1 MHIVIM
7 VTTIDNICCNI
18 LSMIRSVVANND
30 WAILINSHYQLYLL
44 LLLSSHNYNDCKLLA
59 LIMQVMHPEEKG
71 YEGTA
76 TFNSQC
82 PSTNSDKVN
91 DQ

>member
-7 VTTIDNICCNI
+7 VTTTDNIYSNI
-18 LSMIRSVVANND
+18 IIIYGPIYGNNE
-30 WAILINSHYQLYLL
+30 WAILINLHYQFYLL
-44 LLLSSHNYNDCKLLA
+44 LLLPSHDYNDCKLLA
-59 LIMQVMHPEEKG
+59 LIMQVVYPGEKG
-71 YEGTA
+71 MA

-82 PSTNSDKVN
+82 PF